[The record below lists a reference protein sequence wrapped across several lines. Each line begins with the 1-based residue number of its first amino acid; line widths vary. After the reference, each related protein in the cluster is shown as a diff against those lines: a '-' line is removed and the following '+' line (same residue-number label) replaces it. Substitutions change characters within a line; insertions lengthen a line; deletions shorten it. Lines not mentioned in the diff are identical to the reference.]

1 MLYIDKIYTVGKYHS
16 GEQMIRCYNEKENIE
31 NPEVK
36 NQNPFGSS
44 KYTDIVEAIRDTSK
58 GKEGKESDI
67 SLNSKGFKKDKII
80 RNLIISNSR
89 GQLFIY
95 GNSPNMK
102 DGRECEV
109 INAHV
114 GSINCLKIHH
124 DSSILVSAGS
134 DGVIIVY

>member
-1 MLYIDKIYTVGKYHS
+1 
-16 GEQMIRCYNEKENIE
+16 MIRCYNEKENIE

-89 GQLFIY
+89 G
-95 GNSPNMK
+95 
-102 DGRECEV
+102 
-109 INAHV
+109 
-114 GSINCLKIHH
+114 
-124 DSSILVSAGS
+124 
-134 DGVIIVY
+134 